1 MLQKPSLFHPRP
13 CCSITV
19 EMQIRTEVVS
29 IFLAL
34 QTFGL
39 SRCGGKRQKEPSS
52 PIRIRRHQKQEISLS
67 EEQSRTE
74 KREERRRGSVVSVLS
89 ALTPTL
95 QRAIRSQKCSRF
107 NLFKADPIFPPSPAR
122 AASEL
127 ERGVRGRKGS
137 KMRYRG
143 RLISLLSARQPK
155 LAK

>member
-95 QRAIRSQKCSRF
+95 QRAIHSQKCSRF
-107 NLFKADPIFPPSPAR
+107 NLFKADPIFSPS
-122 AASEL
+122 SGEL